1 MTEKRKK
8 DIEEFAGEKQPSMKR
23 RSDLNDYH
31 GRHIYLVTLAVEG
44 RRPLLGQVVGNPLAA
59 EGSADAPRIELSAMG
74 GAVFDCWQQIP
85 KRHPEVEILALQI
98 MPDHLHGILWIKE
111 ETQQHLGHII
121 GGFKT
126 GCNKAYRFF
135 TAALPQST
143 PSKEHNHSQG
153 QGISG
158 QWQTGG
164 ENASGSGQW
173 QPGSGEKASSSGQWQ
188 TGSGENASDSG
199 QGQPGSG
206 ENASSSGQGQPGGG
220 EKASGSG
227 QWQPGGGENASGSGQ
242 WQPGGVEKA
251 SGSGQWQPGGVDIS
265 GGNPCSAYVAAV
277 PQLSQQRQQKA
288 RRERREDRN
297 HGLLFEPNYNDLI
310 CKSYDML
317 PTLINYVKDNPRRLL
332 MKRAHPEYLR
342 PFFDLRIGSHTY
354 NGIGNLALLNAPHRL
369 AVRVSRRNNEAQLQ
383 DEVRRYMTA
392 AQSGTVLI
400 SPAISPG
407 EKRVM
412 RAAFDAKLPTI
423 VILENGF
430 TPFSKPH
437 GEQFYACAEGRLLML
452 SPWPH
457 HNDRHKLNAQQCQSL
472 NLMALEL
479 ASLEK

>member
-23 RSDLNDYH
+23 RSDINDYH

-153 QGISG
+153 QGGSG

-164 ENASGSGQW
+164 
-173 QPGSGEKASSSGQWQ
+173 GEKASSSGQWQ
-188 TGSGENASDSG
+188 
-199 QGQPGSG
+199 PGSG
-206 ENASSSGQGQPGGG
+206 ENAGGSGQWQPGGG

-227 QWQPGGGENASGSGQ
+227 QGQ
-242 WQPGGVEKA
+242 LSSSVE
-251 SGSGQWQPGGVDIS
+251 IS
-265 GGNPCSAYVAAV
+265 GGNPCSAYAAAV

-383 DEVRRYMTA
+383 DEVRRYMAA

-457 HNDRHKLNAQQCQSL
+457 HNDRHKLTAQQCQSL

>member
-1 MTEKRKK
+1 MMTEKRKK

-23 RSDLNDYH
+23 RSDINDYH
-31 GRHIYLVTLAVEG
+31 GRLIYLVTLAVEG

-59 EGSADAPRIELSAMG
+59 EGSADAPRIELSALG

-85 KRHPEVEILALQI
+85 ERYPEVEILALQI

-111 ETQQHLGHII
+111 EMQQHLGRII

-143 PSKEHNHSQG
+143 PSKEYNHSQ
-153 QGISG
+153 
-158 QWQTGG
+158 
-164 ENASGSGQW
+164 EAGSR
-173 QPGSGEKASSSGQWQ
+173 
-188 TGSGENASDSG
+188 
-199 QGQPGSG
+199 
-206 ENASSSGQGQPGGG
+206 
-220 EKASGSG
+220 G
-227 QWQPGGGENASGSGQ
+227 QWQPGGSEKVSSNGQ
-242 WQPGGVEKA
+242 WQPGG
-251 SGSGQWQPGGVDIS
+251 SVDTIE
-265 GGNPCSAYVAAV
+265 GNPCSAYVAAV
-277 PQLSQQRQQKA
+277 PQLSQQKA
-288 RRERREDRN
+288 RRERREDRH

-332 MKRAHPEYLR
+332 MKHSHPEYLR
-342 PFFDLRIGSHTY
+342 PFFDLHLGSHIY
-354 NGIGNLALLNAPHRL
+354 NGIGNLALLRAPHRL
-369 AVRVSRRNNEAQLQ
+369 AVRVSRRNNETQLQ
-383 DEVRRYMTA
+383 EELHRYMNA

-412 RAAFDAKLPTI
+412 RTAFDAKFPTV
-423 VILENGF
+423 VIMENGF
-430 TPFSKPH
+430 TPLSKPH

-457 HNDRHKLNAQQCQSL
+457 HNDHQKITAQQCQAM

-479 ASLEK
+479 ATLES

>member
-1 MTEKRKK
+1 MSIFAVEKGMMTEERKK
-8 DIEEFAGEKQPSMKR
+8 EIEAFAGEKQPSMKR
-23 RSDLNDYH
+23 RSDVNDYH

-59 EGSADAPRIELSAMG
+59 DGCADAPRIELSVLG

-111 ETQQHLGHII
+111 EMQQHLGHVI

-126 GCNKAYRFF
+126 GCNKAYRVF
-135 TAALPQST
+135 TAAVPQST
-143 PSKEHNHSQG
+143 PSKEHNSSQ
-153 QGISG
+153 
-158 QWQTGG
+158 
-164 ENASGSGQW
+164 ESGSSE
-173 QPGSGEKASSSGQWQ
+173 QPGSFEQGMAGAS
-188 TGSGENASDSG
+188 E
-199 QGQPGSG
+199 QPGSFEQG
-206 ENASSSGQGQPGGG
+206 RAGASEQPGSFEQGRAGASEQPGSWQGRVDASEQPGSSWQGQQ
-220 EKASGSG
+220 GSR
-227 QWQPGGGENASGSGQ
+227 
-242 WQPGGVEKA
+242 
-251 SGSGQWQPGGVDIS
+251 VDS
-265 GGNPCSAYVAAV
+265 SEGNSCSAYAAAV
-277 PQLSQQRQQKA
+277 PQLRQQSQQQAK
-288 RRERREDRN
+288 RERREDRH
-297 HGLLFEPNYNDLI
+297 HGLLFERNYNDLI

-342 PFFDLRIGSHTY
+342 PFFDLRLGSYTY
-354 NGIGNLALLNAPHRL
+354 SGIGNLALLNAPHRL

-407 EKRVM
+407 EKHVL
-412 RAAFDAKLPTI
+412 RAAFDAKFPTI
-423 VILENGF
+423 VIMENGF
-430 TPFSKPH
+430 TPLSKPH

-457 HNDRHKLNAQQCQSL
+457 HNDRRKLTAQQCQAM
-472 NLMALEL
+472 NLMAQEL
-479 ASLEK
+479 AALEK

>member
-59 EGSADAPRIELSAMG
+59 EGSADVPRIELSALG

-143 PSKEHNHSQG
+143 PSKEHNHSHG
-153 QGISG
+153 QGS
-158 QWQTGG
+158 
-164 ENASGSGQW
+164 SGQW
-173 QPGSGEKASSSGQWQ
+173 QPGS
-188 TGSGENASDSG
+188 EN
-199 QGQPGSG
+199 
-206 ENASSSGQGQPGGG
+206 
-220 EKASGSG
+220 ASGSG
-227 QWQPGGGENASGSGQ
+227 QWQPGGGENGSGSGQ
-242 WQPGGVEKA
+242 GQLSSSVE
-251 SGSGQWQPGGVDIS
+251 IS
-265 GGNPCSAYVAAV
+265 GGNPCSAYAAAV

-354 NGIGNLALLNAPHRL
+354 NGIGNLDLLNAPHRL

-457 HNDRHKLNAQQCQSL
+457 HNDRHKLTAQQCQSL

>member
-1 MTEKRKK
+1 MSTFAVEKGMMTEERKK
-8 DIEEFAGEKQPSMKR
+8 DIEAFAGEKQPSMKR
-23 RSDLNDYH
+23 RSDVNDYH

-59 EGSADAPRIELSAMG
+59 EGSADAPRIELSALG

-111 ETQQHLGHII
+111 EMQQHLGHII

-126 GCNKAYRFF
+126 GCNKAYRNF

-143 PSKEHNHSQG
+143 PSKEHNSSQK
-153 QGISG
+153 
-158 QWQTGG
+158 
-164 ENASGSGQW
+164 SGSSEQGRKESSE
-173 QPGSGEKASSSGQWQ
+173 QPSSSWQ
-188 TGSGENASDSG
+188 GREESSEQGRDGSSEQPDSNWQGRDGSSEQPDSSWQGRAGASE
-199 QGQPGSG
+199 QP
-206 ENASSSGQGQPGGG
+206 SSSWQGKPGGSVG
-220 EKASGSG
+220 LSE
-227 QWQPGGGENASGSGQ
+227 
-242 WQPGGVEKA
+242 
-251 SGSGQWQPGGVDIS
+251 
-265 GGNPCSAYVAAV
+265 GNSCSAYAAAV
-277 PQLSQQRQQKA
+277 PQQRQQKQQSQQKA
-288 RRERREDRN
+288 RRERREDRH

-332 MKRAHPEYLR
+332 MKRAYPDYLR
-342 PFFDLRIGSHTY
+342 PFFGLRIGSHTY

-407 EKRVM
+407 EKHVM
-412 RAAFDAKLPTI
+412 RAAFDAKFPTI
-423 VILENGF
+423 VIMENGF
-430 TPFSKPH
+430 TPLSKPH

-457 HNDRHKLNAQQCQSL
+457 HNDRHKLTAQQCQAL
-472 NLMALEL
+472 NLMAQEL
-479 ASLEK
+479 ATLEK

>member
-1 MTEKRKK
+1 MMTEKRKK

-23 RSDLNDYH
+23 RSDVNDYH

-59 EGSADAPRIELSAMG
+59 DGSADAPRIELSVLG

-85 KRHPEVEILALQI
+85 ERYPEVEILALQI

-111 ETQQHLGHII
+111 EMQQHLGRII

-126 GCNKAYRFF
+126 GCNRAYRFF

-143 PSKEHNHSQG
+143 PSKEHTPSQ
-153 QGISG
+153 QPSKELTPS
-158 QWQTGG
+158 QQPSKEHTPSQQPSK
-164 ENASGSGQW
+164 EHTPSQ
-173 QPGSGEKASSSGQWQ
+173 QPGSQQSSSL
-188 TGSGENASDSG
+188 
-199 QGQPGSG
+199 QGMPVSR
-206 ENASSSGQGQPGGG
+206 
-220 EKASGSG
+220 
-227 QWQPGGGENASGSGQ
+227 
-242 WQPGGVEKA
+242 V
-251 SGSGQWQPGGVDIS
+251 
-265 GGNPCSAYVAAV
+265 GNSCSAYAAAV
-277 PQLSQQRQQKA
+277 PQRPSP
-288 RRERREDRN
+288 RERHEDRH

-332 MKRAHPEYLR
+332 MKHSHPEYLR
-342 PFFDLRIGSHTY
+342 PFFDLHLGSHIY
-354 NGIGNLALLNAPHRL
+354 SGIGNLALLRAPHRL
-369 AVRVSRRNNEAQLQ
+369 AVRVSRRNNETQLQ
-383 DEVRRYMTA
+383 EELHRYMSA

-412 RAAFDAKLPTI
+412 RTAFDAKFPTV
-423 VILENGF
+423 VIMENGF
-430 TPFSKPH
+430 TPLSKPH

-457 HNDRHKLNAQQCQSL
+457 HNDRQKITAQQCQAM

-479 ASLEK
+479 ATLES

>member
-8 DIEEFAGEKQPSMKR
+8 DIEEFAGEKQASMKR
-23 RSDLNDYH
+23 RSDVNNYQ

-59 EGSADAPRIELSAMG
+59 DGSADAPRIELSALG
-74 GAVFDCWQQIP
+74 EAVFDCWQQIP
-85 KRHPEVEILALQI
+85 QRHPEVEILALQI

-111 ETQQHLGHII
+111 EMQQHLGRII

-143 PSKEHNHSQG
+143 PSKEHTPSQ
-153 QGISG
+153 QPRS
-158 QWQTGG
+158 QQTV
-164 ENASGSGQW
+164 SQL
-173 QPGSGEKASSSGQWQ
+173 PGSQQSSSL
-188 TGSGENASDSG
+188 
-199 QGQPGSG
+199 QGMPVSR
-206 ENASSSGQGQPGGG
+206 
-220 EKASGSG
+220 
-227 QWQPGGGENASGSGQ
+227 
-242 WQPGGVEKA
+242 V
-251 SGSGQWQPGGVDIS
+251 
-265 GGNPCSAYVAAV
+265 GNSCSAYAAAV
-277 PQLSQQRQQKA
+277 PQQPSP
-288 RRERREDRN
+288 RERHEDRH

-332 MKRAHPEYLR
+332 MKHSHPEYLR
-342 PFFDLRIGSHTY
+342 PFFDLHLGSHIY
-354 NGIGNLALLNAPHRL
+354 SGIGNLALLRAPHRL
-369 AVRVSRRNNEAQLQ
+369 AVRVSRRNNEIQLQ
-383 DEVRRYMTA
+383 EELHRYMNA

-412 RAAFDAKLPTI
+412 RTAFDAKFPTV
-423 VILENGF
+423 VIMENGF
-430 TPFSKPH
+430 TPLSKPH

-457 HNDRHKLNAQQCQSL
+457 HNDHQKVTAQQCQSM
-472 NLMALEL
+472 NLMAQEL
-479 ASLEK
+479 AALEKNS

>member
-1 MTEKRKK
+1 MMTEKRKK
-8 DIEEFAGEKQPSMKR
+8 DIEEYAGEKQPSMKR
-23 RSDLNDYH
+23 RSDVNDYH

-59 EGSADAPRIELSAMG
+59 EGSADAPRIELSVLG

-85 KRHPEVEILALQI
+85 ERYPEVEILALQI

-111 ETQQHLGHII
+111 EMQQHLGRII

-143 PSKEHNHSQG
+143 PSKEYNHSQEAG
-153 QGISG
+153 S
-158 QWQTGG
+158 
-164 ENASGSGQW
+164 SGQW
-173 QPGSGEKASSSGQWQ
+173 QPGGSEKVSSNGQWQPGGSEKASSSGQWQ
-188 TGSGENASDSG
+188 PSGS
-199 QGQPGSG
+199 
-206 ENASSSGQGQPGGG
+206 
-220 EKASGSG
+220 EKASSNG
-227 QWQPGGGENASGSGQ
+227 QWQPGGS
-242 WQPGGVEKA
+242 
-251 SGSGQWQPGGVDIS
+251 VDTIE
-265 GGNPCSAYVAAV
+265 GNPCSAYAVAV
-277 PQLSQQRQQKA
+277 PQLSQQSQQKA
-288 RRERREDRN
+288 RRERREDRH

-332 MKRAHPEYLR
+332 MKHSHPEYLR
-342 PFFDLRIGSHTY
+342 PFFDLHLGSHIY
-354 NGIGNLALLNAPHRL
+354 NGIGNLALLRAPHRL
-369 AVRVSRRNNEAQLQ
+369 AVRVSRRNNETQLQ
-383 DEVRRYMTA
+383 EELHRYMNA

-412 RAAFDAKLPTI
+412 RTAFDAKLPTI

-430 TPFSKPH
+430 TPLSKPH

-457 HNDRHKLNAQQCQSL
+457 HNDHQKITAQQCQAM

-479 ASLEK
+479 ATLES

>member
-23 RSDLNDYH
+23 RSDINDYH

-158 QWQTGG
+158 QGQTGGG
-164 ENASGSGQW
+164 ENAGGSGQW
-173 QPGSGEKASSSGQWQ
+173 QPG
-188 TGSGENASDSG
+188 GS
-199 QGQPGSG
+199 

-220 EKASGSG
+220 ENASSSG
-227 QWQPGGGENASGSGQ
+227 QWQLDGGENASGSGQ
-242 WQPGGVEKA
+242 WQPGGGEKA
-251 SGSGQWQPGGVDIS
+251 SGSGQGQTGGVDIS
-265 GGNPCSAYVAAV
+265 GGNPCSAYAAAV

-457 HNDRHKLNAQQCQSL
+457 HNDRHKLTAQQCQSL

>member
-8 DIEEFAGEKQPSMKR
+8 DIEEFAGEKQASMKR
-23 RSDLNDYH
+23 RSDVNDYH

-59 EGSADAPRIELSAMG
+59 DGSADAPRIELSALG

-85 KRHPEVEILALQI
+85 QRHPEVEILALQI

-111 ETQQHLGHII
+111 EMQQHLGRII

-143 PSKEHNHSQG
+143 PSKEHTPSQ
-153 QGISG
+153 QPRS
-158 QWQTGG
+158 QQTV
-164 ENASGSGQW
+164 SQL
-173 QPGSGEKASSSGQWQ
+173 PGSQL
-188 TGSGENASDSG
+188 
-199 QGQPGSG
+199 PGSQQ
-206 ENASSSGQGQPGGG
+206 SSNLQGMPVSRVGT
-220 EKASGSG
+220 S
-227 QWQPGGGENASGSGQ
+227 
-242 WQPGGVEKA
+242 
-251 SGSGQWQPGGVDIS
+251 
-265 GGNPCSAYVAAV
+265 CSAYAAAV
-277 PQLSQQRQQKA
+277 PQRPSP
-288 RRERREDRN
+288 RERHEDRH

-332 MKRAHPEYLR
+332 MKHSHPEYLR

-354 NGIGNLALLNAPHRL
+354 NGIGNLALLRAPHRL
-369 AVRVSRRNNEAQLQ
+369 AVRVSRRNNETQLQ
-383 DEVRRYMTA
+383 EELHRYMNA

-412 RAAFDAKLPTI
+412 RTAFDAKFPTV
-423 VILENGF
+423 VIMENGF
-430 TPFSKPH
+430 TPLSKPH

-457 HNDRHKLNAQQCQSL
+457 HNNHQKVTAQQCQAM
-472 NLMALEL
+472 NLMAQEL
-479 ASLEK
+479 AALEKNS

>member
-1 MTEKRKK
+1 MMTEKRKK

-23 RSDLNDYH
+23 RSDVNDYH

-59 EGSADAPRIELSAMG
+59 DGSADAPRIELSVLG

-85 KRHPEVEILALQI
+85 ERYPEVEILALQI

-111 ETQQHLGHII
+111 EMQQHLGRII

-143 PSKEHNHSQG
+143 PSKEHSA
-153 QGISG
+153 
-158 QWQTGG
+158 GG
-164 ENASGSGQW
+164 VAGSGQGKA
-173 QPGSGEKASSSGQWQ
+173 GSRDGKA
-188 TGSGENASDSG
+188 
-199 QGQPGSG
+199 
-206 ENASSSGQGQPGGG
+206 
-220 EKASGSG
+220 GSG
-227 QWQPGGGENASGSGQ
+227 QTAGGQ
-242 WQPGGVEKA
+242 
-251 SGSGQWQPGGVDIS
+251 
-265 GGNPCSAYVAAV
+265 GNYCSAHAAAM
-277 PQLSQQRQQKA
+277 PQQSQQPQSQQPQ
-288 RRERREDRN
+288 RPSPRERHEDRH

-354 NGIGNLALLNAPHRL
+354 NGIGNLALLRAPHRL
-369 AVRVSRRNNEAQLQ
+369 AVRVSRRNNETQLQ
-383 DEVRRYMTA
+383 EELHRYMSA

-412 RAAFDAKLPTI
+412 RTAFDAKLPTV
-423 VILENGF
+423 VIMENGF
-430 TPFSKPH
+430 TPLSKPH

-457 HNDRHKLNAQQCQSL
+457 HNDRQKITAQQCQAM
-472 NLMALEL
+472 NLMAQEL

>member
-1 MTEKRKK
+1 MMTEKRKK
-8 DIEEFAGEKQPSMKR
+8 DIEEYAGEKQPSMKR
-23 RSDLNDYH
+23 RSDINDYQ

-59 EGSADAPRIELSAMG
+59 EGSADAPRIELSVLG

-111 ETQQHLGHII
+111 EMQQHLGRII

-143 PSKEHNHSQG
+143 PSKEHTPSQ
-153 QGISG
+153 QPSKEHTPS
-158 QWQTGG
+158 Q
-164 ENASGSGQW
+164 
-173 QPGSGEKASSSGQWQ
+173 QPGSQQSSSLQ
-188 TGSGENASDSG
+188 
-199 QGQPGSG
+199 
-206 ENASSSGQGQPGGG
+206 SSSLQGMPV
-220 EKASGSG
+220 SR
-227 QWQPGGGENASGSGQ
+227 
-242 WQPGGVEKA
+242 V
-251 SGSGQWQPGGVDIS
+251 
-265 GGNPCSAYVAAV
+265 GNSCSAYAAAV
-277 PQLSQQRQQKA
+277 PQRPSP
-288 RRERREDRN
+288 RERREDRN

-383 DEVRRYMTA
+383 EELHRYMNA

-412 RAAFDAKLPTI
+412 RTAFDAKFPTV
-423 VILENGF
+423 VIMENGF
-430 TPFSKPH
+430 TPLSKPH

-457 HNDRHKLNAQQCQSL
+457 HNDHQKITAQQCQAM
-472 NLMALEL
+472 NIMALEL
-479 ASLEK
+479 ATLES

>member
-1 MTEKRKK
+1 MMTEKRKK

-23 RSDLNDYH
+23 RSDVNDYH

-59 EGSADAPRIELSAMG
+59 EGSADAPRIELSVLG

-85 KRHPEVEILALQI
+85 QRHPEVEILALQI

-111 ETQQHLGHII
+111 EMQQHLGRII

-126 GCNKAYRFF
+126 GCNRAYRFF

-143 PSKEHNHSQG
+143 PSKEYNHSQ
-153 QGISG
+153 QP
-158 QWQTGG
+158 
-164 ENASGSGQW
+164 GSNGQW
-173 QPGSGEKASSSGQWQ
+173 QPGRS
-188 TGSGENASDSG
+188 
-199 QGQPGSG
+199 
-206 ENASSSGQGQPGGG
+206 
-220 EKASGSG
+220 
-227 QWQPGGGENASGSGQ
+227 
-242 WQPGGVEKA
+242 
-251 SGSGQWQPGGVDIS
+251 VDTIE
-265 GGNPCSAYVAAV
+265 GNPCSAYAAAV
-277 PQLSQQRQQKA
+277 PQLSQQKA
-288 RRERREDRN
+288 RRERREDRH

-332 MKRAHPEYLR
+332 MKHSHPEYLR

-354 NGIGNLALLNAPHRL
+354 SGIGNLALLRAPHRL
-369 AVRVSRRNNEAQLQ
+369 AVRVSRRNNEIQLQ
-383 DEVRRYMTA
+383 EELHRYMSA
-392 AQSGTVLI
+392 AQSGNVLI

-412 RAAFDAKLPTI
+412 RTAFDAKFPTV
-423 VILENGF
+423 VIMENGF
-430 TPFSKPH
+430 TPLSKPH

-457 HNDRHKLNAQQCQSL
+457 HNDRHKLTAQQCQSM
-472 NLMALEL
+472 NLMAQEL
-479 ASLEK
+479 ATLES

>member
-1 MTEKRKK
+1 
-8 DIEEFAGEKQPSMKR
+8 
-23 RSDLNDYH
+23 
-31 GRHIYLVTLAVEG
+31 
-44 RRPLLGQVVGNPLAA
+44 
-59 EGSADAPRIELSAMG
+59 
-74 GAVFDCWQQIP
+74 
-85 KRHPEVEILALQI
+85 
-98 MPDHLHGILWIKE
+98 
-111 ETQQHLGHII
+111 
-121 GGFKT
+121 
-126 GCNKAYRFF
+126 
-135 TAALPQST
+135 
-143 PSKEHNHSQG
+143 
-153 QGISG
+153 
-158 QWQTGG
+158 
-164 ENASGSGQW
+164 
-173 QPGSGEKASSSGQWQ
+173 
-188 TGSGENASDSG
+188 
-199 QGQPGSG
+199 
-206 ENASSSGQGQPGGG
+206 
-220 EKASGSG
+220 
-227 QWQPGGGENASGSGQ
+227 
-242 WQPGGVEKA
+242 
-251 SGSGQWQPGGVDIS
+251 
-265 GGNPCSAYVAAV
+265 V

-383 DEVRRYMTA
+383 DEVRRYMAA

-457 HNDRHKLNAQQCQSL
+457 HNDRHRLTAQQCQSL

>member
-1 MTEKRKK
+1 MMTEKRKK
-8 DIEEFAGEKQPSMKR
+8 DIEEYAGEKQPSMKR
-23 RSDLNDYH
+23 RSDINDYH

-59 EGSADAPRIELSAMG
+59 EGSADAPRIELSALG

-98 MPDHLHGILWIKE
+98 MPDHLHAILWIKE
-111 ETQQHLGHII
+111 KTQQHLGHII

-126 GCNKAYRFF
+126 GCNRAYRFF

-143 PSKEHNHSQG
+143 PSKEYNHSQ
-153 QGISG
+153 
-158 QWQTGG
+158 
-164 ENASGSGQW
+164 EAGSNGQW
-173 QPGSGEKASSSGQWQ
+173 QPG
-188 TGSGENASDSG
+188 GS
-199 QGQPGSG
+199 
-206 ENASSSGQGQPGGG
+206 ENASSNGQWQPGDS
-220 EKASGSG
+220 EKTSSSG
-227 QWQPGGGENASGSGQ
+227 QWQPGGSEKVSSNGQ
-242 WQPGGVEKA
+242 WQPGG
-251 SGSGQWQPGGVDIS
+251 SVDTIE
-265 GGNPCSAYVAAV
+265 GNPCSEYAAAV
-277 PQLSQQRQQKA
+277 PQLSKA

-354 NGIGNLALLNAPHRL
+354 NGIGNLALLRAPHRL

-383 DEVRRYMTA
+383 NEVRRYMTS

-430 TPFSKPH
+430 TPLSKPY

-457 HNDRHKLNAQQCQSL
+457 HNDRHKLTAQQCQSM
-472 NLMALEL
+472 NLMAQEL